1 MIKIFYL
8 NKLIYLINNQAI
20 FQPKE
25 DAILADIQ
33 SADEML
39 LEFNKLS
46 GKKKLKEIYFFNEN
60 LQHLFNYFSGMFRII
75 EAAGGLVKNEKGE
88 YLFIFRNG
96 KWDLPKG
103 KIEKGEG
110 IKTAAIREVEEE
122 CGISGLSIIRELPP
136 TYHTYTIEEK
146 AILKRTYWFEMSCD
160 DTSAILVPQIEEGIT
175 AVEWIATKNL
185 KKVFEN
191 TFESVKEVLGEAA
204 QAG

>member
-1 MIKIFYL
+1 MIKIFYS

-20 FQPKE
+20 FNPKE
-25 DAILADIQ
+25 GAILEDIQ

-39 LEFNKLS
+39 LKFNKLAN
-46 GKKKLKEIYFFNEN
+46 KKKLHEIYFFNEN

-175 AVEWIATKNL
+175 DVQWIATKKL
-185 KKVFEN
+185 KKVFNN
-191 TFESVKEVLGEAA
+191 TFESVKEVLEAA
-204 QAG
+204 APLS